1 MAVYDER
8 EIELKKL
15 AVQLT
20 CSMLDN
26 HNGDWDDEDTARAFK
41 TLYDAVKLTQ

>member
-1 MAVYDER
+1 MPILDER

-20 CSMLDN
+20 CTMLDN
-26 HNGDWDDEDTARAFK
+26 HSSDWDDEETAKAFRV
-41 TLYDAVKLTQ
+41 LYDAVRS